1 MSALNSRE
9 SWLHITAPAAAVGT
23 VASVLTYTLLIH
35 SSAVAASG
43 TGLLVDSAGA
53 IAAAGTRYFVGDVP
67 AATVR
72 VLGRVWS
79 TASETAVRTGG
90 SYTALAV
97 AAAVGG
103 TTALTVS
110 LGSRIAEVTVEYGS
124 SLSKTAAT
132 KIAEAYLRFKD
143 SGIQPANAEYIITDS
158 EEGEWI
164 LMDVS
169 GQSLKIE
176 EVDEDSGPQ

>member
-1 MSALNSRE
+1 MAE
-9 SWLHITAPAAAVGT
+9 KSWLHITAPAAAAGT

-35 SSAVAASG
+35 SAAAAASG
-43 TGLLVDSAGA
+43 TSLLVDSAGA
-53 IAAAGTRYFVGDVP
+53 IAAAGTRYFVGDIP

-90 SYTALAV
+90 SYTALAT
-97 AAAVGG
+97 AAAIGG
-103 TTALTVS
+103 TTAVVVS
-110 LGSRIAEVTVEYGS
+110 LGTRLVEVTVEYGS
-124 SLSKTAAT
+124 SLSKAAAT
-132 KIAEAYLRFKD
+132 KIAEAYLRFKE
-143 SGIQPANAEYIITDS
+143 SGHQPANAECIITDS

-169 GQSLKIE
+169 GSLSE
-176 EVDEDSGPQ
+176 

>member
-1 MSALNSRE
+1 MAER

-35 SSAVAASG
+35 SSAAAASG
-43 TGLLVDSAGA
+43 TGLLLDSAGA
-53 IAAAGTRYFVGDVP
+53 LAAAGTRYFVGDVP

-79 TASETAVRTGG
+79 TTSETAVRTGG

-110 LGSRIAEVTVEYGS
+110 LGSRLAEVTVEYGS
-124 SLSKTAAT
+124 SLSKAAAT
-132 KIAEAYLRFKD
+132 KIAEAYLHFKE
-143 SGIQPANAEYIITDS
+143 SGCQPANAEYIITDS
-158 EEGEWI
+158 EEGKWI

-169 GQSLKIE
+169 GSFSE
-176 EVDEDSGPQ
+176 